1 MTAERIEVWA
11 LYAVRYTRF
20 ILVCFISCNEAPNPC
35 SGYIFAPIPQS
46 GRVCNLSPP
55 TFHVVWVCY
64 RMEGSL
70 VPLKTNQ
77 RSVFWSV
84 FPEDGRNLVS
94 LEFGLCSRCVYTCF
108 IIVLHSLSL
117 KRPNLLRV
125 TSRRLF
131 VNLAVVCDIINF
143 RFYLGILCRG
153 GRRSHTLETS
163 AQPFLGMHF
172 PKNPSKE
179 PLRY

>member
-1 MTAERIEVWA
+1 MKEGYRAVENCAERERYETMAEWIEVWA
-11 LYAVRYTRF
+11 VYAVRYTRF
-20 ILVCFISCNEAPNPC
+20 ILVCFISCNEAPNSC
-35 SGYIFAPIPQS
+35 LGYIFAPIPQS

-64 RMEGSL
+64 RVEGSL

-77 RSVFWSV
+77 RSVFWSA
-84 FPEDGRNLVS
+84 FPEDGRNRVS

-117 KRPNLLRV
+117 KRPNLVRV

-143 RFYLGILCRG
+143 CLACCAVEG
-153 GRRSHTLETS
+153 GLTLLETS
-163 AQPFLGMHF
+163 AQPF
-172 PKNPSKE
+172 S
-179 PLRY
+179 